1 MVGRCIN
8 RAPRKPST
16 LSFRM
21 DVNTKIQLATLD
33 DAVAIGE
40 MSEADIEYGLPWHW
54 TPPRIVRAIENS
66 STNVAVARDQT
77 GLVAFGIMKYA
88 DELAHLLLF
97 AVRESRR
104 RSGVGSAL
112 LAWLEDV
119 ARTAGITTIR
129 AEARADNSAA
139 RAFYQKHGYKEISK
153 VLGMYS
159 GIEDGVCL
167 EKEFFDSPRLGS
179 NGASRDGA

>member
-1 MVGRCIN
+1 
-8 RAPRKPST
+8 
-16 LSFRM
+16 M
-21 DVNTKIQLATLD
+21 DVNTKIELATLD

-40 MSEADIEYGLPWHW
+40 MSEAYIEYGLPWHW
-54 TPPRIVRAIENS
+54 TPPRIARAIKNS

-77 GLVAFGIMKYA
+77 ELVAFGIMKYA

-97 AVRESRR
+97 AVRQSRR

-112 LAWLEDV
+112 LVWLEDV

-129 AEARADNSAA
+129 AEARADNLAA
-139 RAFYQKHGYKEISK
+139 RAFYRKHGYRESSK

-167 EKEFFDSPRLGS
+167 EKKLVDSPKLGS
-179 NGASRDGA
+179 NGASSDGA